1 MHCACLGLSVGGVHF
16 WGYLWGVCKCMVG
29 FNCQFGHLF
38 VPESITV
45 KLNKVI
51 TKDDPNVFLLHAS
64 RVKDRK
70 RFDQDPNLAIIG
82 TEFTLHFSIA
92 SQEIKC
98 GES

>member
-1 MHCACLGLSVGGVHF
+1 MGLTANLDTF
-16 WGYLWGVCKCMVG
+16 
-29 FNCQFGHLF
+29 F

-45 KLNKVI
+45 KLNKVY
-51 TKDDPNVFLLHAS
+51 TKDAPNVFLLHAS

-70 RFDQDPNLAIIG
+70 SFDQDPNLAIIG